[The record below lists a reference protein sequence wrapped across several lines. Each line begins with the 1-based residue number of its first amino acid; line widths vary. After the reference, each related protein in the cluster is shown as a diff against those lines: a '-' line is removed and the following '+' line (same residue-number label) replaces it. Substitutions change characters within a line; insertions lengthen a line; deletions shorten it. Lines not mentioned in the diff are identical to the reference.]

1 VQALFSLVLA
11 WAFLP
16 SGLARGAG
24 ASGGALTISEAGTYS
39 GQWTSNDPAVP
50 VIVIAT
56 AEPVLIEN
64 STLTGPGPLIAASVE
79 HVKVTVR
86 NTHGTGVNLNLA
98 GKSTGRFLT
107 AESFDSIVIENND
120 LEQTAGIYLLTY
132 SGSPKAETTV
142 RVLANRVHNIDGRH
156 SDGAGGF
163 QADVDAVQFVQ
174 LDQVQHVPNI
184 EIAWNQVTNDPGKSA
199 VEDNISIYKSSG
211 TKASPIRIHDNFI
224 NGAYPA
230 NPLSADYSGG
240 GIMLG
245 DGMADTP
252 DGGSEYVV
260 AFNNQVINT
269 TNYGMA
275 ISAGSHC
282 TMHHNRILST
292 GVLPDGTPLPAQNV
306 GIYVWDSNKKR
317 AKIPKGF
324 SDNGGFA
331 NRVGWMQAGQRH
343 DWWTPDAARWKDNI
357 RWPGLITAKTVD
369 DELALWTKKLAK
381 DHVTVGPVS
390 P

>member
-211 TKASPIRIHDNFI
+211 NQGQP
-224 NGAYPA
+224 
-230 NPLSADYSGG
+230 YSH
-240 GIMLG
+240 
-245 DGMADTP
+245 P
-252 DGGSEYVV
+252 
-260 AFNNQVINT
+260 
-269 TNYGMA
+269 
-275 ISAGSHC
+275 
-282 TMHHNRILST
+282 R
-292 GVLPDGTPLPAQNV
+292 
-306 GIYVWDSNKKR
+306 
-317 AKIPKGF
+317 
-324 SDNGGFA
+324 
-331 NRVGWMQAGQRH
+331 
-343 DWWTPDAARWKDNI
+343 
-357 RWPGLITAKTVD
+357 
-369 DELALWTKKLAK
+369 
-381 DHVTVGPVS
+381 
-390 P
+390 